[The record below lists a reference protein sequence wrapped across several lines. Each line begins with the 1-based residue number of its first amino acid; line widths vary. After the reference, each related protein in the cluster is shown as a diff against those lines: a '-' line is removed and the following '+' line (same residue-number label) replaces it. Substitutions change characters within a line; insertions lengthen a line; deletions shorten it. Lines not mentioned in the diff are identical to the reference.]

1 MRASD
6 ADRDAVAA
14 RLREALAEGRLD
26 AEEHSERLDIVLGAK
41 TMGELVPVTHDL
53 PEPAGSGARDAPAP
67 ISASTAARPVYG
79 RERVGGEPTGYA
91 SLAVMGGSTRGG
103 NWTVP
108 KNYTA
113 FALMGGIELDLR
125 EARFAERETTIY
137 ANTIMGGIGIIVPDD
152 IEVQVS
158 GIGIMGGYGQEATPS
173 SVTEPG
179 TPVVRVV
186 GLAVMGGVGVER
198 RPRQHQTK
206 AQQKKLG
213 HGNAE

>member
-14 RLREALAEGRLD
+14 RLREALAEGRLS
-26 AEEHSERLDIVLGAK
+26 AEEHSERLDTVLGAK

-53 PEPAGSGARDAPAP
+53 PESTSRESPGEHAPAP
-67 ISASTAARPVYG
+67 LSAAARPVYG
-79 RERVGGEPTGYA
+79 RERVGGQPTGYA
-91 SLAVMGGSTRGG
+91 SLAIMGGATRGG

-108 KNYTA
+108 KTYTA
-113 FALMGGIELDLR
+113 FAVMGGIELDLR
-125 EARFAERETTIY
+125 EARFAEREVTIY

-152 IEVQVS
+152 IEVRVG
-158 GIGIMGGYGQEATPS
+158 GIGIMGGFGQEDTPA

-179 TPVVRVV
+179 TPVVRIM

-198 RPRQHQTK
+198 RPRQHQS
-206 AQQKKLG
+206 KKRKKELDEG
-213 HGNAE
+213 A